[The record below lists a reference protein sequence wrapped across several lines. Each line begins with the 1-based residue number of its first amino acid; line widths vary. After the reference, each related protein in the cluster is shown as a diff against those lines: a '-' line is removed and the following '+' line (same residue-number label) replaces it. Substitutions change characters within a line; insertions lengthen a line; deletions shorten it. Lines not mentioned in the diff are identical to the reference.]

1 MEFRDTVRSSVI
13 ELDRTL
19 GERVCGMAVSGTAV
33 PKFTQ
38 RWTQEDPMHI
48 TERVLVEPMLA
59 LLGYTRAG
67 DGRVAIVTATMN
79 SALSSVSEE
88 TITNMLINRYRAGIG
103 TDGFRW
109 ILIARNGEGR
119 TRVSAVFDLRE
130 YYLEELERIRF
141 RAAVERDPEVA
152 EEFVRRMSRGN
163 VVDQGRS

>member
-1 MEFRDTVRSSVI
+1 
-13 ELDRTL
+13 
-19 GERVCGMAVSGTAV
+19 
-33 PKFTQ
+33 
-38 RWTQEDPMHI
+38 
-48 TERVLVEPMLA
+48 
-59 LLGYTRAG
+59 
-67 DGRVAIVTATMN
+67 MN

>member
-13 ELDRTL
+13 ELERTL
-19 GERVCGMAVSGTAV
+19 GERVCGVAVSGTAV

-38 RWTQEDPMHI
+38 RRTQEDPMHI

-88 TITNMLINRYRAGIG
+88 TITHMLINRHRAGIG

-119 TRVSAVFDLRE
+119 TRESPVFELQAHYPE
-130 YYLEELERIRF
+130 TLER
-141 RAAVERDPEVA
+141 
-152 EEFVRRMSRGN
+152 
-163 VVDQGRS
+163 

>member
-38 RWTQEDPMHI
+38 RRTQEDQMHI

-59 LLGYTRAG
+59 HLGYTRAG